1 MEESNRVLIVDDRT
15 DIRLFLRDF
24 LYAEG
29 FSTLEAA
36 DADQAVQSAHAH
48 RPSLILMDV
57 MMPGR
62 DGLSAVQEIRAQDDT
77 VGIIVMTAYGTEE
90 RAVRAMQAGADDY
103 MRKPFDLAELHA
115 KTRTVLEKNRLRIE
129 NRRLHERLEA
139 ILGHYMPPTVADRL
153 IHAPELPS
161 LGGERQEVTMLFADL
176 RGFTS
181 FAARAVPEDLLQHL
195 NRYLSIATEA
205 ILSENGTVDKFMGDG
220 VMAIFNAPLR
230 DPEHVFHA
238 VRAAITLQRS
248 VETLNPPDAVLEL
261 MRFGVGIHTGEV
273 VVGNIG
279 AAQLMSYTAV
289 GDTVNVAKRLEESA
303 GPGQIIVSEQVVEVL
318 GKKLLTRP
326 AGSIMVKGHS
336 EHISLFKVV
345 ALSAKLP
352 TIYIM

>member
-15 DIRLFLRDF
+15 DIRFFLRDF

-36 DADQAVQSAHAH
+36 DADQAVQSAHAN
-48 RPSLILMDV
+48 RPALILMDV

-62 DGLSAVQEIRAQDDT
+62 DGLIAVQEIRAHDDA

-90 RAVRAMQAGADDY
+90 RAVRAMQVGADDY

-115 KTRTVLEKNRLRIE
+115 KTRTVLEKYKLRIE

-139 ILGHYMPPTVADRL
+139 ILSHYMPPTVADRL

-181 FAARAVPEDLLQHL
+181 FAARAVPEDLLQYL
-195 NRYLSIATEA
+195 NRYLTIATEA
-205 ILSENGTVDKFMGDG
+205 ILSENGTVDKFLGDG

-238 VRAAITLQRS
+238 VRAAMTLQHNA
-248 VETLNPPDAVLEL
+248 EILNTPDATLEP

-279 AAQLMSYTAV
+279 AVQLMSYTAV

-303 GPGQIIVSEQVVEVL
+303 GPGQIIVSDQVVKAL
-318 GKKLLTRP
+318 GKKLLIRP
-326 AGSIMVKGHS
+326 AGTIVVKGHH
-336 EHISLFKVV
+336 ERISLFKVV
-345 ALSAKLP
+345 AFSS
-352 TIYIM
+352 

>member
-1 MEESNRVLIVDDRT
+1 MEASNRVLIVDDRA

-36 DADQAVQSAHAH
+36 DADQATRTARAQ
-48 RPSLILMDV
+48 RPALILMDI

-62 DGLSAVQEIRAQDDT
+62 DGLSAVQEIRTEDDI

-90 RAVRAMQAGADDY
+90 RAVRAMQVGADDY

-115 KTRTVLEKNRLRIE
+115 KTRTVLEKYQLRVE
-129 NRRLHERLEA
+129 NRRLHERLQV
-139 ILGHYMPPTVADRL
+139 ILGHYMPLTVADRL
-153 IHAPELPS
+153 IHAPGLPS

-181 FAARAVPEDLLQHL
+181 FAANAVPEDLLQHL
-195 NRYLSIATEA
+195 NRYLTIATEA
-205 ILSENGTVDKFMGDG
+205 VLSENGTVDKFLGDG

-230 DPEHVFHA
+230 DSEHVFHA
-238 VRAAITLQRS
+238 VNSAIKIQRN
-248 VETLNPPDAVLEL
+248 VEVLDPPDTASEPL
-261 MRFGVGIHTGEV
+261 RFGVGIHTGEV

-289 GDTVNVAKRLEESA
+289 GDTVNIAKRLEENA
-303 GPGQIIVSEQVVEVL
+303 GPGQIIVSEIVTQIL
-318 GKKLLTRP
+318 GHRLLTRS
-326 AGSIMVKGHS
+326 AGSITVKGHDDPFN
-336 EHISLFKVV
+336 LFKVI
-345 ALSAKLP
+345 ALSK
-352 TIYIM
+352 